1 MSKKKHTPTD
11 TDDQSGTVSDA
22 TKQDTEHHEGE
33 SLFNAILWAA
43 VIAIVVRSL
52 LFEPF
57 SIPSGSMFPTLKIG
71 DYLFVKKYS
80 YGYSKYSFPLG
91 LIDFDGRIFEDL
103 PDRGDIVVFRK
114 PHQEGID
121 YIKRV
126 IGLPGDEIQM
136 KEGKLY
142 INDQRV
148 PEDMI
153 GMETIT
159 ENGERFTYQK
169 YIEDLPNGPEHFI
182 YEISDDQPLDNT
194 QRFVIPEGYFFA
206 MGDNRDASLD
216 SRVIDNVGFVPVENL
231 IGKAAFFFFSM
242 EPIGDACD
250 KTGTLKMLR
259 SLGCKALKLPGHIR
273 YGRILRPVQNMM
285 TDD

>member
-121 YIKRV
+121 
-126 IGLPGDEIQM
+126 
-136 KEGKLY
+136 
-142 INDQRV
+142 
-148 PEDMI
+148 
-153 GMETIT
+153 
-159 ENGERFTYQK
+159 
-169 YIEDLPNGPEHFI
+169 
-182 YEISDDQPLDNT
+182 
-194 QRFVIPEGYFFA
+194 
-206 MGDNRDASLD
+206 
-216 SRVIDNVGFVPVENL
+216 
-231 IGKAAFFFFSM
+231 
-242 EPIGDACD
+242 
-250 KTGTLKMLR
+250 
-259 SLGCKALKLPGHIR
+259 
-273 YGRILRPVQNMM
+273 
-285 TDD
+285 